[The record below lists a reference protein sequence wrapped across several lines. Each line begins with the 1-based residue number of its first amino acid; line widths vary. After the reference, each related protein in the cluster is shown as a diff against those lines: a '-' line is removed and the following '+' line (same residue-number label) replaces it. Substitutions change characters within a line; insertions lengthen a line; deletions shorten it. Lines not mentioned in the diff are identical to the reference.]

1 MKMFKLTTLCM
12 LTMGIGQI
20 TFAEQQRAT
29 LPQLDSKTITT
40 QCDAQ
45 IATVKVKLAAF
56 AKMPLQNNALARW
69 DQIFAEFEDFIGPVG
84 LYSNVDPDAQ
94 VRQAADDCEV
104 KINKYQTLLD
114 SVQGRGPSAVLLP
127 LVSVPELEAWILI
140 WSHFEG
146 IHAKSYTHI
155 IRNILPDPTVVFDDI
170 VVNEE
175 ILKRAADLSKYYDD
189 LYHAII
195 EYSANGETVGA
206 TLRDLKKK
214 LYLCLMAINI
224 LEGVRFYVSFA

>member
-84 LYSNVDPDAQ
+84 FYSNVNPSAE

-104 KINKYQTLLD
+104 KINQYQT
-114 SVQGRGPSAVLLP
+114 
-127 LVSVPELEAWILI
+127 
-140 WSHFEG
+140 
-146 IHAKSYTHI
+146 
-155 IRNILPDPTVVFDDI
+155 
-170 VVNEE
+170 E
-175 ILKRAADLSKYYDD
+175 IYQDAA
-189 LYHAII
+189 LYQQI
-195 EYSANGETVGA
+195 
-206 TLRDLKKK
+206 KKIK
-214 LYLCLMAINI
+214 TTQKK
-224 LEGVRFYVSFA
+224 

>member
-1 MKMFKLTTLCM
+1 MTYSVFN
-12 LTMGIGQI
+12 QN
-20 TFAEQQRAT
+20 
-29 LPQLDSKTITT
+29 P
-40 QCDAQ
+40 
-45 IATVKVKLAAF
+45 
-56 AKMPLQNNALARW
+56 NNALKETLFFGQSVNVMRF
-69 DQIFAEFEDFIGPVG
+69 DQQRYPFFDKLADTQNGFTWFPSEIDVSKDRLDFTTLSEHEKHIF
-84 LYSNVDPDAQ
+84 LSNL
-94 VRQAADDCEV
+94 
-104 KINKYQTLLD
+104 KYQTLLD

-189 LYHAII
+189 LYHATI